1 MGAACDGR
9 YVAGCALGQ
18 WGAPL
23 MVAMWDP
30 NEEDQVRQDACPMGM
45 QDLPR
50 EILGLLRLGRQK
62 VDRLLKGGCNG
73 EA

>member
-1 MGAACDGR
+1 
-9 YVAGCALGQ
+9 
-18 WGAPL
+18 